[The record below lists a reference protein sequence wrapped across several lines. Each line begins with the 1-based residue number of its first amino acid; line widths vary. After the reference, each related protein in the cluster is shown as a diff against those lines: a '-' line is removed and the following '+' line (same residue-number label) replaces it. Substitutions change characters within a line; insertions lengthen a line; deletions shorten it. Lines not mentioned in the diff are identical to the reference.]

1 MEILRYHARAQVVTD
16 MVMYSFCTLVNDF
29 ARYERMVE
37 SFQRLGFDAGDCEF
51 LYIDNTVANQA
62 DAFSGY
68 NLLLRKASGRYIILC
83 HQDIAGLDDDRETLD
98 RLLSQLSGQDPHW
111 GLCGNAGV
119 DGQGRRFIRISDPY
133 SSNQSTGGPFPRHV
147 VSLDEN
153 FIIVRNEANLA
164 LSRDLSGYHW
174 YGTDLCIVADI
185 LGWTAFVIDFHIRHD
200 SKGRMDQN
208 FMDLRHSLRQK
219 YRRAFRP
226 RVHRVLSERD
236 VYLSG
241 QQVRAPI
248 VNGALD
254 LSIWLYAH
262 FKRLVLSKMKPR

>member
-1 MEILRYHARAQVVTD
+1 MDILRYHARAQVVTD

-133 SSNQSTGGPFPRHV
+133 SSDQSTGAPF
-147 VSLDEN
+147 
-153 FIIVRNEANLA
+153 LA
-164 LSRDLSGYHW
+164 MSSAWMKISSSSVTRPIWHCHGICRAIT
-174 YGTDLCIVADI
+174 GTEL
-185 LGWTAFVIDFHIRHD
+185 T
-200 SKGRMDQN
+200 
-208 FMDLRHSLRQK
+208 
-219 YRRAFRP
+219 
-226 RVHRVLSERD
+226 
-236 VYLSG
+236 
-241 QQVRAPI
+241 
-248 VNGALD
+248 
-254 LSIWLYAH
+254 YA
-262 FKRLVLSKMKPR
+262 